1 MIRKLLLCAL
11 LISVSPAHA
20 VEIDIPPVDPTTPP
34 HTVIV
39 LKDAHPKVY
48 KASKPLRLTGRYL
61 RFIGHKT
68 GVNQTIKLAA
78 DTAKWIGEKSQ
89 PYQPFMNLVSSGT
102 NAAISTGVWF
112 KR

>member
-1 MIRKLLLCAL
+1 MKAL
-11 LISVSPAHA
+11 LIALALTVTPAFA
-20 VEIDIPPVDPTTPP
+20 VEVEVPPEPLTPP
-34 HTVIV
+34 KTVIV
-39 LKDAHPKVY
+39 LKDEHPKVY
-48 KASKPLRLTGRYL
+48 KAVKPLRVACRFCRYV
-61 RFIGHKT
+61 GHKT
-68 GVNQTIKLAA
+68 GVNQAVKLTA

>member
-1 MIRKLLLCAL
+1 MKRKLLLCMMWL
-11 LISVSPAHA
+11 SLTPANA
-20 VEIDIPPVDPTTPP
+20 VEIEVPPADPPQ
-34 HTVIV
+34 TVIV
-39 LKDAHPKVY
+39 LKDLHPKVY
-48 KASKPLRLTGRYL
+48 KASKPLRVTGRYL

-68 GVNQTIKLAA
+68 GINHTIRLAA

>member
-1 MIRKLLLCAL
+1 MKAL
-11 LISVSPAHA
+11 LIALALTVTPAYA
-20 VEIDIPPVDPTTPP
+20 VEIEVPPEPP
-34 HTVIV
+34 KTVIV

-48 KASKPLRLTGRYL
+48 NAAKPLRLAGRFCRY
-61 RFIGHKT
+61 IGHKT
-68 GVNQTIKLAA
+68 GINQTLIVAA
-78 DTAKWIGEKSQ
+78 DTVKWIGEKSA